1 MNETL
6 FGGYRQKNIKSKP
19 LTLTLFRRLE
29 ISDKQ
34 VKLAVSGIR
43 ETRPASHREA
53 LQLELKH
60 EGVLQELGFTL
71 SCGPHVMLRLRSCGV
86 SPATWRNAAIGGKCL
101 PGLAAF

>member
-6 FGGYRQKNIKSKP
+6 FSGYRQKNIKSKP
-19 LTLTLFRRLE
+19 LTLALFRRLE
-29 ISDKQ
+29 ISDKR

-43 ETRPASHREA
+43 ETRPASRREA

-71 SCGPHVMLRLRSCGV
+71 VRSSRHAPPSVLWSLTC
-86 SPATWRNAAIGGKCL
+86 N
-101 PGLAAF
+101 LA